1 MNGETVM
8 ILQNKNR
15 LIPLLAIVLMCGCS
29 NNSEKFDYLVSFPKQ
44 GDFINGKFRVG
55 EKFPTFTAN
64 NAEDVPVLVDDSKY
78 GDRFTMVVFWRS
90 EIGFCEYKLP
100 RYLRL
105 FEKYKRQGLGVIS
118 INADDTSQASQA
130 IASAPALPWTSLR
143 DAPENDLQG
152 KLNLSAW
159 PSVFLLDHEG
169 RVISYNAYL
178 LSNDLYR
185 NFWLDETC
193 QIHALDLTLERL
205 FRNDSDKQ
213 YNSHES

>member
-1 MNGETVM
+1 M

-29 NNSEKFDYLVSFPKQ
+29 DNSKKFDYLVSFPKQ

-55 EKFPTFTAN
+55 EKFPTFTATN
-64 NAEDVPVLVDDSKY
+64 TEDAPVLVDESKY
-78 GDRFTMVVFWRS
+78 GDRYTMVLFWRS
-90 EIGFCEYKLP
+90 ENGFCKNNLP
-100 RYLRL
+100 RYLGL

-159 PSVFLLDHEG
+159 PSMFLLDHEG
-169 RVISYNAYL
+169 RVISHSAYL
-178 LSNDLYR
+178 FTIDLHR
-185 NFWLDETC
+185 DLWSKET
-193 QIHALDLTLERL
+193 QRIHALDWTLERL
-205 FRNDSDKQ
+205 FRNDSDKK
-213 YNSHES
+213 YNSHKS